1 RVAPWA
7 ISLISASYCG
17 GYADSDLDV
26 ISDEMESQSKPGL
39 LNSEKGAQSANHSRN
54 NSAEYASMDIV
65 DKAPAADI
73 AQAVI
78 ASNSADRDDD
88 MLAIA
93 DADLFEYDRRK
104 PDEETIQIKS
114 EPMFGLAA
122 GDEYRYTKYLAPDEQ
137 RLLGSELSRRSSES
151 RTDNVVIISDSES
164 QVSRISA
171 DSGTN
176 VAHPGHDDNVS
187 RSPAPEAAAA
197 EKPRKRIAPM
207 LVTAEPL
214 ETPSGNIID
223 QYGAVELEDD
233 AGPSA
238 PLLSIE
244 DTHSRVQE
252 LFPHAVSQSQ
262 AAGWWRVR
270 PDFDSVTLPH
280 LQVMEQLG
288 DNGDTFW
295 FWRPSRLRIGATDMQ
310 QGCVQDLHLQ
320 SRMLQTQVQYR
331 QSIVE
336 SDGIASAPAAAATIT
351 YDGDDEVLPLYGES
365 SDEAE
370 LSDGLLR
377 EVEQERKEIAQ
388 RKEKAADTEQRRVAM
403 VKEVIQEMVAH
414 YVRMWHE
421 KVQPRMERRAHGLWG
436 KYIGR
441 RQMLLAE
448 LSNLHDR

>member
-1 RVAPWA
+1 
-7 ISLISASYCG
+7 
-17 GYADSDLDV
+17 
-26 ISDEMESQSKPGL
+26 
-39 LNSEKGAQSANHSRN
+39 
-54 NSAEYASMDIV
+54 
-65 DKAPAADI
+65 
-73 AQAVI
+73 
-78 ASNSADRDDD
+78 
-88 MLAIA
+88 
-93 DADLFEYDRRK
+93 
-104 PDEETIQIKS
+104 
-114 EPMFGLAA
+114 
-122 GDEYRYTKYLAPDEQ
+122 YTEYLAPDEQ
-137 RLLGSELSRRSSES
+137 RLLGSELSRHSSES

-164 QVSRISA
+164 QVSHISA

-197 EKPRKRIAPM
+197 EKPQKRIAPM
-207 LVTAEPL
+207 LVTAVPL
-214 ETPSGNIID
+214 ETPLGNIID
-223 QYGAVELEDD
+223 EYGAVELEDD
-233 AGPSA
+233 AGSSA

-262 AAGWWRVR
+262 AAGWWHVR

-280 LQVMEQLG
+280 LQVLEQLG

-295 FWRPSRLRIGATDMQ
+295 FWRPSRLQIGATDTQ
-310 QGCVQDLHLQ
+310 QGRVQDLHLQ
-320 SRMLQTQVQYR
+320 SRMLQTQAQYR

-336 SDGIASAPAAAATIT
+336 SDVIASAPAAAATII
-351 YDGDDEVLPLYGES
+351 YDGDDEVLPLYGKS

-377 EVEQERKEIAQ
+377 EVGQECKEIAQ
-388 RKEKAADTEQRRVAM
+388 HREKAAETEQQHVAM
-403 VKEVIQEMVAH
+403 VKEVIQEMVMH

-448 LSNLHDR
+448 QSNLHD